1 MHKEIFTMKM
11 IRSFVLL
18 AATTFMVTL
27 SAAIGSSADRSYV
40 VTYAGTESVAEYY
53 SSITSSM
60 EGDTLLQAL
69 HTLNNQKRKKLVTYA
84 GLRQAASVIDAD
96 PDGSGKIVGFY
107 DNQLV
112 GPSWDSGKTWNRE
125 HVWPNARGGN
135 LVEDDAHMTRPAS
148 TQTNS
153 DRGSKGYS
161 TKSYDPGQFVS
172 YYRGVASRII
182 FYAAIADTNL
192 KIIDDPLNYDGK
204 TPANS
209 MGALSDMLKWN
220 LEYLPSDTS
229 FTGQDDLARRTE
241 LNRNEQI
248 QKSSVGQGNRNP
260 FIDHPEYACRIWG
273 NTNAQTRE
281 ICKVN
286 PSGTGGSGQTDP
298 TSGTNAELEKIQLSI
313 KEKKIAIGE
322 EFSISAQYVPE
333 NAENKPDYTMYST
346 DTSVAKIENN
356 IVTGVGNGTCEIV
369 VTTYDLVY
377 SDKCTVTVGTGI
389 KESSNHSAGCGGQI
403 VSTSVILSAISL
415 LGIGLLLIRKIKHE

>member
-1 MHKEIFTMKM
+1 MHKEIFTMKT

-356 IVTGVGNGTCEIV
+356 VVTGLANGVCEIV
-369 VTTYDLVY
+369 VATDDLQYV
-377 SDKCTVTVGTGI
+377 DRCKVTVGTG
-389 KESSNHSAGCGGQI
+389 KADSSGNHAGCGGTVTI
-403 VSTSVILSAISL
+403 TSVLLSTISL
-415 LGIGLLLIRKIKHE
+415 LGIGLLLIRKYKR